1 MENNNIKPTFG
12 QTSVTT
18 TAASNVPVNER
29 KEAGAIWE
37 HTYKASNKFL
47 SIKLNMSKKS
57 LQELLAKSTTDEDI
71 SIGFVAFPNKSQ
83 NGDPKR
89 PTFRIFEDQKK

>member
-12 QTSVTT
+12 QTTVTT
-18 TAASNVPVNER
+18 TEASNVPINER
-29 KEAGAIWE
+29 KESGAIWE
-37 HTYKASNKFL
+37 RTSKANNRFL
-47 SIKLNMSKKS
+47 SIKLNMNKKA
-57 LQELLAKSTTDEDI
+57 LQELLAKSTTEEV

>member
-1 MENNNIKPTFG
+1 MENNVKPTFG
-12 QTSVTT
+12 STVITTSE
-18 TAASNVPVNER
+18 ASNVPLNER
-29 KEAGAIWE
+29 KESGAIWE
-37 HTYKASNKFL
+37 RTSKANNRFL
-47 SIKLNMSKKS
+47 SIKLNMSKKA
-57 LQELLAKSTTDEDI
+57 LQELLAKTTTEEV

>member
-1 MENNNIKPTFG
+1 MENNVKPTFG
-12 QTSVTT
+12 STVITT
-18 TAASNVPVNER
+18 TEASNVPLNER
-29 KEAGAIWE
+29 KESGAIWE
-37 HTYKASNKFL
+37 RTSKANNRFL
-47 SIKLNMSKKS
+47 SIKLNMSKKA
-57 LQELLAKSTTDEDI
+57 LQELLAKTTTEEV

>member
-1 MENNNIKPTFG
+1 MENNIKPTFG
-12 QTSVTT
+12 STVITT
-18 TAASNVPVNER
+18 TEASNVPLNER
-29 KEAGAIWE
+29 KESGAIWE
-37 HTYKASNKFL
+37 RTSKANNRFL
-47 SIKLNMSKKS
+47 SIKLNMSKKV
-57 LQELLAKSTTDEDI
+57 LQELLAKSTTEDV

>member
-12 QTSVTT
+12 QTTVTT
-18 TAASNVPVNER
+18 TEASNVPVNER
-29 KEAGAIWE
+29 KESGAIWE
-37 HTYKASNKFL
+37 RTSKANNRFL
-47 SIKLNMSKKS
+47 SIKLNMSKKA
-57 LQELLAKSTTDEDI
+57 LQELLAKSTTEEV

>member
-1 MENNNIKPTFG
+1 MENNIKPTFG
-12 QTSVTT
+12 STVITT
-18 TAASNVPVNER
+18 TEASNVPLNER
-29 KEAGAIWE
+29 KESGAIWE
-37 HTYKASNKFL
+37 RTSRANNKFL
-47 SIKLNMSKKS
+47 SIKLNMSKKA
-57 LQELLAKSTTDEDI
+57 LQELLAKSTTEEV

>member
-1 MENNNIKPTFG
+1 MENKIKPTFG
-12 QTSVTT
+12 VTTVTT
-18 TAASNVPVNER
+18 TEASNVPVNER
-29 KEAGAIWE
+29 KESGAIWE
-37 HTYKASNKFL
+37 RTSKANNKFL
-47 SIKLNMSKKS
+47 SIKLNMTKKA
-57 LQELLAKSTTDEDI
+57 LQDLLARSTSDEV

>member
-12 QTSVTT
+12 QTTVITT
-18 TAASNVPVNER
+18 EASNVPVNER
-29 KEAGAIWE
+29 KESGAIWE
-37 HTYKASNKFL
+37 RTSKANNRFL
-47 SIKLNMSKKS
+47 SIKLNMSKKA
-57 LQELLAKSTTDEDI
+57 LQEILAKSTTEEV

>member
-1 MENNNIKPTFG
+1 MENNVKPTFG
-12 QTSVTT
+12 STVITT
-18 TAASNVPVNER
+18 TEASNVPLNER
-29 KEAGAIWE
+29 KESGAIWE
-37 HTYKASNKFL
+37 RTSKANNRFL
-47 SIKLNMSKKS
+47 SIKLNMSKKA
-57 LQELLAKSTTDEDI
+57 LQELLAKSTTEEV

>member
-1 MENNNIKPTFG
+1 MENNIKPTFG
-12 QTSVTT
+12 STVITT
-18 TAASNVPVNER
+18 TEASTEPLNER
-29 KEAGAIWE
+29 KESGAIWE
-37 HTYKASNKFL
+37 RTSKANNRFL
-47 SIKLNMSKKS
+47 SIKLNMSKKA
-57 LQELLAKSTTDEDI
+57 LQELLAKTTTEGV

>member
-1 MENNNIKPTFG
+1 MENNVKPTFG
-12 QTSVTT
+12 NTVISTT
-18 TAASNVPVNER
+18 EANNLPVEER

-37 HTYKASNKFL
+37 RTSRANNKFL

-57 LQELLAKSTTDEDI
+57 LQELLAKSTTDEV
-71 SIGFVAFPNKSQ
+71 SIGFVAFPNKHQ
-83 NGDPKR
+83 NGDMKR